1 PEPEHQLGAATRR
14 RGACLCKH
22 VKEKGG
28 LRPPFLSQHDGLGFG
43 FLFVWPNGRWNGKIE
58 PHRQMIGAGIFASG
72 NLRSSDFR
80 AYEYLI
86 NWQADIG
93 RERNRQQMRHPRA
106 ANTGHMAG
114 AGSMFNTTDGIA
126 PRCRIEIT
134 SDDQW

>member
-1 PEPEHQLGAATRR
+1 
-14 RGACLCKH
+14 
-22 VKEKGG
+22 
-28 LRPPFLSQHDGLGFG
+28 
-43 FLFVWPNGRWNGKIE
+43 
-58 PHRQMIGAGIFASG
+58 MIGAGIFASG

-114 AGSMFNTTDGIA
+114 AGSMFDTTDGIA

-134 SDDQW
+134 SDDQWAFQLLQFRFDVAELIRLPARPWP